1 MGAEM
6 DAIFVVLV
14 CVSLIVLM
22 LVLLWQNKTL
32 TELWAWVDLHSNR
45 LDKTQS
51 LIDSVRARLMDT
63 DRAVG
68 RLEAKVERLEEEI
81 KK

>member
-32 TELWAWVDLHSNR
+32 TELWSWVDLHSNR